1 MADKQISD
9 LTSASAMTDG
19 SLFVLEQAGA
29 AMKANWGMM
38 KNYISP
44 GVAAQYSTSATYDVG
59 DYVIY
64 NGQLYRCTTAITTAE
79 SWTAAHWMAAVLGDD
94 VGDLKN
100 ALDYS
105 NDHLGSYKYGL
116 LDKPYE
122 KRFIGLLKTGYILD
136 YDDEYTSSSRAFF
149 KIEDAYIDGDVYIY
163 NPKAYTIG
171 IYKRRKSDNYY
182 SGYAVNSSNNLFFK
196 FTPDTSNY
204 DYWLLAIHYTNGTET
219 NWTYADLDDA
229 NRNIYVYSGDYI
241 NYRDTLSLQFSPN
254 LITQDII
261 HIGKYYYGDATP
273 ATNPDM
279 AYTDLIPIK
288 ENHTYYFPYL
298 TIGYSWYA
306 EDGVTVIGG
315 DYAAVE
321 TVAQRPVFITLTAPT
336 GAAFIGVS
344 VRSGDA
350 PNMVLSELA
359 DSKAPVEQISSLPVV
374 KSHVVREP
382 LNWLYNMDFKR
393 TMGGS
398 RLSVENGGTFDGE
411 KVVLGSGQSITCR
424 DQVTMDKSKVV
435 IEFAVQ
441 NNVMPSFLLG
451 INGYYA
457 NTSLSIEDG
466 ALCVWFRSDGTARVQ
481 MGTGQSGAYATY
493 ITDFDISGLNISS
506 GRRFVFI
513 FEKDTIN
520 KYIISVYDALT
531 PNNVA
536 SVTIQATQNP
546 QDANLYTG
554 GCRGWGGPY
563 ALCNSGG
570 NIEIYRVQMYSTAP
584 TYPHVAIWG
593 DSYVENMGRN
603 PACSYAY
610 LLRDA
615 LDGDAL
621 LSGQGGATA
630 TQTSYRLAKEINAC
644 APQYVIL
651 NVGVNDSFN
660 VSVDTYKTALLRL
673 IEMVKEKGAVP
684 ILVTVPNVP
693 AGNSTTRAFCETAN
707 PWVRSLGYD
716 YIDIAYAL
724 STGDGITGDS
734 SKFVS
739 DATHPNLAGGQA
751 IFNYI
756 KAFLPYL
763 LWK

>member
-1 MADKQISD
+1 MSVNGFKVNGNTIRYDYRYLDNTPDFDGAMADI
-9 LTSASAMTDG
+9 
-19 SLFVLEQAGA
+19 
-29 AMKANWGMM
+29 
-38 KNYISP
+38 
-44 GVAAQYSTSATYDVG
+44 
-59 DYVIY
+59 
-64 NGQLYRCTTAITTAE
+64 
-79 SWTAAHWMAAVLGDD
+79 
-94 VGDLKN
+94 GDLKN

-122 KRFIGLLKTGYILD
+122 KRFIGLLKPGGILD
-136 YDDEYTSSSRAFF
+136 YNDVYMSSGYAFF
-149 KIEDAYIDGDVYIY
+149 KIEDAYIDGDVYVY
-163 NPKAYTIG
+163 NPKAYSIG

-182 SGYAVNSSNNLFFK
+182 SDYEVGRSNQSFFK
-196 FTPDTSNY
+196 FTPDISSY
-204 DYWLLAIHYTNGTET
+204 DYWLLAVHYTNGTVT
-219 NWTYADLDDA
+219 DWTYADLDDA

-241 NYRDTLSLQFSPN
+241 NYRDMLSLQFSSN

-288 ENHTYYFPYL
+288 GNHTYYFPYL
-298 TIGYSWYA
+298 TLGYSWYA
-306 EDGVTVIGG
+306 EDGVTFIGG

-321 TVAQRPVFITLTAPT
+321 TVSQRPAFITLTAPEN
-336 GAAFIGVS
+336 AAFIGIS

-359 DSKAPVEQISSLPVV
+359 DSKAPVEQISSLPVA

-398 RLSVENGGTFDGE
+398 RLSVDANTSTSATYSFDGN
-411 KVVLGSGQSITCR
+411 KVTLTDGGNVLCF
-424 DQVTMDKSKVV
+424 DQISMDKSKLDV
-435 IEFAVQ
+435 IFSIP
-441 NNVMPSFLLG
+441 NNGTPNFVIG
-451 INGYYA
+451 YNGYYA
-457 NTSLSIEDG
+457 KSSLAIADG
-466 ALCVWFRSDGTARVQ
+466 ALAVEFLADGATAKIR
-481 MGTGQSGAYATY
+481 MGTGESGYYATVLR
-493 ITDFDISGLNISS
+493 TVDISSLHVQN
-506 GRRFVFI
+506 GRRFVCSI
-513 FEKDTIN
+513 EKDTIN
-520 KYIISVYDALT
+520 KWIVSIYDALT
-531 PNNVA
+531 PNA
-536 SVTIQATQNP
+536 IITEIIEAEQN
-546 QDANLYTG
+546 QSDANLYTG
-554 GCRGWGGPY
+554 QIRGWGGPF
-563 ALCNSGG
+563 ARAHTGSVC
-570 NIEIYRVQMYSTAP
+570 IWKVQMYSTAP

-615 LDGDAL
+615 LDGNAL

-651 NVGVNDSFN
+651 NVGVNDSFS

-684 ILVTVPNVP
+684 ILITVPNVP
-693 AGNSTTRAFCETAN
+693 AGNSTTRAFCEAAN

-739 DATHPNLAGGQA
+739 DATHPNLVGGQA